1 MAFCIRPAGNAAG
14 CNHYFILYQMKFIKD
29 NITPLLLAG
38 IVIVL
43 LFMLIRKKEPLIN
56 NDAVIK
62 AKDQAIQAKQEFIEY
77 LKEDNAWMDKHIQEL
92 KQRDSVLLARITANQ
107 PKYIANDKKYN
118 DIPAA
123 VNNLDKHQLRREF
136 ANY

>member
-1 MAFCIRPAGNAAG
+1 
-14 CNHYFILYQMKFIKD
+14 MKFIKD
-29 NITPLLLAG
+29 NITPLLLIA
-38 IVIVL
+38 IAAIL
-43 LFMLIRKKEPLIN
+43 LFMLIRKKEPVIN

-62 AKDQAIQAKQEFIEY
+62 AKDEAIAAKQEFIEY

-92 KQRDSVLLARITANQ
+92 KQRDSVLISRITANQ
-107 PKYIANDKKYN
+107 PKYTANEKKYN

-123 VNNLDKHQLRREF
+123 VGNLDKHQLRREF

>member
-1 MAFCIRPAGNAAG
+1 
-14 CNHYFILYQMKFIKD
+14 MKFIKD
-29 NITPLLLAG
+29 NITPLLLIA
-38 IVIVL
+38 IAAIL
-43 LFMLIRKKEPLIN
+43 LFMLIRKKEPVTN

-62 AKDQAIQAKQEFIEY
+62 AKDEAIQAKQEFIEY

>member
-1 MAFCIRPAGNAAG
+1 
-14 CNHYFILYQMKFIKD
+14 MKFIKD
-29 NITPLLLAG
+29 NITPLLLIA
-38 IVIVL
+38 ISAIL
-43 LFMLIRKKEPLIN
+43 LFMLIRKKEPVIN

-62 AKDQAIQAKQEFIEY
+62 AKDEAIQAKQEFIEY

-92 KQRDSVLLARITANQ
+92 KQRDSVLLARIIANQ

-123 VNNLDKHQLRREF
+123 VNSMDKQSLRREF

>member
-1 MAFCIRPAGNAAG
+1 MALHLRPADNAAG
-14 CNHYFILYQMKFIKD
+14 GYHHIFFHQMKFIKD
-29 NITPLLLAG
+29 NITPLLLIA
-38 IVIVL
+38 IATIL
-43 LFMLIRKKEPLIN
+43 LFMLIRKKEPVIN

-62 AKDQAIQAKQEFIEY
+62 AKDEAIQAKQEFIEY

-123 VNNLDKHQLRREF
+123 VNSMDKQSLRREY

>member
-1 MAFCIRPAGNAAG
+1 MNLTKEHIKLI
-14 CNHYFILYQMKFIKD
+14 ILSGIS
-29 NITPLLLAG
+29 ILLL
-38 IVIVL
+38 II
-43 LFMLIRKKEPLIN
+43 LIRKPVDKSGIEKSAAL
-56 NDAVIK
+56 IK
-62 AKDQAIQAKQEFIEY
+62 AKDEVIQAKQQFIEY

>member
-1 MAFCIRPAGNAAG
+1 MKTVINFLRSNKEAVILAA
-14 CNHYFILYQMKFIKD
+14 IAVI
-29 NITPLLLAG
+29 LLL
-38 IVIVL
+38 
-43 LFMLIRKKEPLIN
+43 MLIRKKDPAVN
-56 NDAVIK
+56 TDAVIK

-92 KQRDSVLLARITANQ
+92 KQRDSVLLARIIANQ

-123 VNNLDKHQLRREF
+123 VNSMDKQSLRREF